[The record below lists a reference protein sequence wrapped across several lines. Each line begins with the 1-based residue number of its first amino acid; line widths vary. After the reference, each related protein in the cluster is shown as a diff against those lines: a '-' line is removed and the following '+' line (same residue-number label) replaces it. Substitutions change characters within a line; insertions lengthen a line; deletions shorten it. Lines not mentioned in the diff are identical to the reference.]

1 MDILSSM
8 DFRQEGRADEYGLLV
23 CRHPVSAMGAFHLV
37 AIEGD
42 NFHQGAEP
50 QLFFQQKGGGMEH
63 GEGKARIKEHF
74 RRVIAGFTVD
84 VHAAGEVR
92 RLGVIQPVIVGEPC
106 IRGCDGGEFRQACL
120 LYTSPSPR
128 DCS

>member
-8 DFRQEGRADEYGLLV
+8 DFRQGGRADEHGLLV
-23 CRHPVSAMGAFHLV
+23 CRHPVPAMGAFHLV
-37 AIEGD
+37 SVEGD

-50 QLFFQQKGGGMEH
+50 QLFFQQKSGGMEH

-74 RRVIAGFTVD
+74 RGVIAGFAVD

-92 RLGVIQPVIVGEPC
+92 RLVSSSQ
-106 IRGCDGGEFRQACL
+106 
-120 LYTSPSPR
+120 
-128 DCS
+128 

>member
-50 QLFFQQKGGGMEH
+50 QLFFSR
-63 GEGKARIKEHF
+63 KAAAWNMG
-74 RRVIAGFTVD
+74 RVRPGSKNISAG
-84 VHAAGEVR
+84 
-92 RLGVIQPVIVGEPC
+92 
-106 IRGCDGGEFRQACL
+106 
-120 LYTSPSPR
+120 S
-128 DCS
+128 

>member
-8 DFRQEGRADEYGLLV
+8 NFRQEGRADEYGLLV
-23 CRHPVSAMGAFHLV
+23 RWQPVSAMGALYLV

-63 GEGKARIKEHF
+63 GEGKARIKMN
-74 RRVIAGFTVD
+74 ISAG
-84 VHAAGEVR
+84 
-92 RLGVIQPVIVGEPC
+92 
-106 IRGCDGGEFRQACL
+106 
-120 LYTSPSPR
+120 S
-128 DCS
+128 